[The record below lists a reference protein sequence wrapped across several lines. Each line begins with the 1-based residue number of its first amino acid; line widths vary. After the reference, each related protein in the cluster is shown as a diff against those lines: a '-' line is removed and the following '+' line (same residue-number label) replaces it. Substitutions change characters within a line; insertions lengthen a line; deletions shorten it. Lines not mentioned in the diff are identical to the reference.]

1 MFAIII
7 DKLELVVSSFAIVY
21 DIDCQVS
28 MDDTNFVKFSKE
40 DLCLLIYVIDFS
52 HILRI
57 LKISESLW

>member
-40 DLCLLIYVIDFS
+40 DLCLLIYVN
-52 HILRI
+52 
-57 LKISESLW
+57 